1 MTNRICGIL
10 IMMIRNNTV
19 VKEAME
25 QMGMAEQKITEEAKR
40 RLDSL
45 YEAFSIVAENN
56 HVFLCDM
63 RYDYSRWSKSLVE
76 TFGLPSEYMYS
87 AGKIWEE
94 HIHPE
99 DRRAYS
105 EGVDAVF
112 RGEQTG
118 HDMQYRAR
126 RPDGEYD
133 ICTCRGLVVTDEYGR
148 PEYFGGAIRNH
159 SQRSYIDTLTGLR
172 NQYGFFADLQNY
184 IKNKTPI
191 RIGMAGIAKLTE
203 INEIYGYRVGN
214 DILQYFGRYLMDNV
228 TSRGG
233 TYRLDGACF
242 AIISATSSEEK
253 LTEQYEEIRS
263 HFRKGIK
270 IDGMD
275 MVLDLNAGMLSLEDF
290 NVDDQTVYS
299 CLNFAYE
306 ESKIKRHGDLV
317 SFRNELTEEN
327 RKELEKL
334 HVIRSSVAQD
344 YEGFYLLYQPVVDA
358 ADEKLIGAEAL
369 LRWKNDEYGV
379 VPPDSFIPF
388 LENDP
393 IFPELG
399 EWILSTALKDAKK
412 LLPYVPGFNINVNLS
427 YAQLEKV
434 DFTDMVWNTI
444 RNKDYSPDNL
454 CLEITERC
462 RLLDVDLLRNV
473 IVTLRAG
480 GVHIALD
487 DFGTGFSSVGLVKEL
502 PFDTIKIDRSFVRH
516 IEQDENEKRLL
527 SNFTDMAGIF
537 GADVCVEG
545 IETSGM
551 RDIIRDYGI
560 HSFQGYFYSKPIPIE
575 ELLDKVKNGSD
586 CFRPDS

>member
-1 MTNRICGIL
+1 
-10 IMMIRNNTV
+10 MMIRNNTV

-275 MVLDLNAGMLSLEDF
+275 MVLDLNAGMISLDDF